1 MNLKNELLLS
11 VQDLYVD
18 YTGVVALQGVS
29 FEVSE
34 SQPTAII
41 GPNGAGKTTILKT
54 ISGILKPF
62 SGAIQFKGQNI
73 IGLQPDEIVRMGIS
87 HVPEGRRI
95 FPYMT
100 VYENLRM
107 GAFIEKQRTK
117 ENRNFEKV
125 FTLFPELKKRKN
137 QLGGTLSG
145 GEQQMLAIG
154 RALMRD
160 ISLLLLDEP
169 TIGLSPIMVQ
179 LLSER
184 IKELTATGVSMLLVE
199 QNVKMALNLSK
210 VCYLMSIGKIELGGR
225 SDLLEQDKR
234 IQRMYLGSS

>member
-18 YTGVVALQGVS
+18 YTGVLALQGVS
-29 FEVSE
+29 LEVSE

-41 GPNGAGKTTILKT
+41 GPNGAGKTTLLKS
-54 ISGILKPF
+54 ISGILKPS
-62 SGAIQFKGQNI
+62 SGTILFKGQNI
-73 IGLQPDEIVRMGIS
+73 IGLPPDEIVRIGIS

-107 GAFIEKQRTK
+107 GAFIEKQRAK
-117 ENRNFEKV
+117 ENGNFEKV
-125 FTLFPELKKRKN
+125 FTLFPELKMRKK

-184 IKELTATGVSMLLVE
+184 IKELTVTGVSMLLVE
-199 QNVKMALNLSK
+199 QNVKMALNLSE

-225 SDLLEQDKR
+225 SDLLEQDER
-234 IQRMYLGSS
+234 VQRTYLGSS